1 MVKTHALIRI
11 PWLKVVNLR
20 RSNGALRFSAQ
31 LRLRIFILGGVPMKK
46 TRRIISIVLSALIL
60 TSVVTIAPY
69 SVSAAETEIAVSAD
83 QTEENSYEQPEDS
96 TEKSAEKTSVK
107 DNESE
112 TTIVSNDEENTT
124 LSNNCIPHQAFHSTY
139 CCYHGHRNKSN
150 SCH

>member
-1 MVKTHALIRI
+1 
-11 PWLKVVNLR
+11 
-20 RSNGALRFSAQ
+20 
-31 LRLRIFILGGVPMKK
+31 MKK

-124 LSNNCIPHQAFHSTY
+124 LSNNQQSKKNIELVGATETFGDYEYTISDMMRLSP
-139 CCYHGHRNKSN
+139 
-150 SCH
+150 